1 MDVLLYRQRKQA
13 HCGFE
18 KAPGTDF
25 KSGIPKPTTQAKG
38 DFPES
43 LLLAG
48 ASLEVLN
55 ESPPQ
60 PSEGH
65 TFRFRKIMKKTLLA
79 TALLA
84 TFALPALAQSG
95 SAPSQNN
102 PFGQVINVLGGILNG
117 DSGTRPATPPS
128 GNYPSSGGT
137 QSNSGTIGN
146 IFGGNNSV
154 FGNTNTGIGGLS
166 QSDIARGLREALTVG
181 AQNASNR
188 LSSVNGFFG
197 DALVKILL
205 PPEAQKVERTLRSIG
220 MGNLVDK
227 AVLSMNRAAEDAAV
241 KAAPIFINAITSM
254 SIQDGIGILQGG
266 RNAATQYLR
275 TKTTMALTDAFRPVI
290 DNSLNKV
297 NATALWGT
305 VFNTYNSLP
314 TTRNRVNPDLT
325 GYVTE
330 RALNGLFL
338 KIGDEEAKIR
348 TNPTARV
355 SDILQKVF
363 GAVGNGR
370 R

>member
-1 MDVLLYRQRKQA
+1 
-13 HCGFE
+13 
-18 KAPGTDF
+18 
-25 KSGIPKPTTQAKG
+25 
-38 DFPES
+38 
-43 LLLAG
+43 
-48 ASLEVLN
+48 
-55 ESPPQ
+55 
-60 PSEGH
+60 
-65 TFRFRKIMKKTLLA
+65 MKKILFA
-79 TALLA
+79 TAFCA
-84 TFALPALAQSG
+84 TVSLPALAQTG
-95 SAPSQNN
+95 NNQQQNN
-102 PFGQVINVLGGILNG
+102 PFGQIINVLGGILSG
-117 DSGTRPATPPS
+117 DSGNRNTTPNS
-128 GNYPSSGGT
+128 GNRGD
-137 QSNSGTIGN
+137 
-146 IFGGNNSV
+146 IFGNNPI

-188 LSSVNGFFG
+188 LSTANGFFG

-205 PPEAQKVERTLRSIG
+205 PPEAQKVERTLRNIG

-227 AVLSMNRAAEDAAV
+227 AVLSMNRAAEDAAT
-241 KAAPIFINAITSM
+241 KAAPIFVNAITSIT
-254 SIQDGIGILQGG
+254 IQDGLGILQGG
-266 RNAATQYLR
+266 RDAATQYLKA
-275 TKTTMALTDAFRPVI
+275 KTTVALTNAFRPVI

-314 TTRNRVNPDLT
+314 TTRSRVNPDLT

-338 KIGDEEAKIR
+338 KIADEEAKIR
-348 TNPTARV
+348 TNPAARV

>member
-1 MDVLLYRQRKQA
+1 
-13 HCGFE
+13 
-18 KAPGTDF
+18 
-25 KSGIPKPTTQAKG
+25 
-38 DFPES
+38 
-43 LLLAG
+43 
-48 ASLEVLN
+48 
-55 ESPPQ
+55 
-60 PSEGH
+60 
-65 TFRFRKIMKKTLLA
+65 MKKALLS

-95 SAPSQNN
+95 NNQQQNN

-117 DSGTRPATPPS
+117 DSGSRNTTP
-128 GNYPSSGGT
+128 
-137 QSNSGTIGN
+137 NSGTNSSSGSIGD
-146 IFGGNNSV
+146 IFGGNNPI
-154 FGNTNTGIGGLS
+154 FGNTNTSTGIGGLS

-188 LSSVNGFFG
+188 LSVANGFFG

-241 KAAPIFINAITSM
+241 KAVPIFVNAITSM
-254 SIQDGIGILQGG
+254 TIQDGIGILRGG
-266 RNAATQYLR
+266 RDAATQYLR
-275 TKTTMALTDAFRPVI
+275 TKTTLALTNAFRPVI
-290 DNSLNKV
+290 DNSLAKV

-314 TTRNRVNPDLT
+314 TTRNRINPDLT

-338 KIGDEEAKIR
+338 KIADEEGKIR
-348 TNPTARV
+348 TNPAARV